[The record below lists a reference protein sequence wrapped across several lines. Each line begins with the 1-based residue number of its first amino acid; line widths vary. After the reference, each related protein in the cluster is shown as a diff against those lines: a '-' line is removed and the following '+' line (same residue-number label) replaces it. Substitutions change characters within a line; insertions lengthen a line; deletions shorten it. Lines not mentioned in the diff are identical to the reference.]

1 VTIIIVVGRLKN
13 DPSIINKNTKMA
25 ININLVYKAVLVV
38 LQQEKRGVLTPVEF
52 NKIAAQAQQEIYT
65 SYFDELN
72 LVLRMPQ
79 TSLAYA
85 DRMAIL
91 DEKIQ
96 IFKRNETLTTAI
108 PGGQV
113 YPTTA
118 LANVNELGSVIY
130 LAGGAVAGREVQ
142 RIQEQDVYTVNE
154 SPLTAPTAHYP
165 VYTYENNILT
175 FYPAS
180 LPVGANMRVNY
191 LSFPVDPIWGF
202 DIEPNLGNYIYNS
215 LNSTNFQIHQ
225 SDQPLLVDKILGY
238 AGVMTRDQLAL
249 SLASQKEQ
257 QINVDNQK

>member
-1 VTIIIVVGRLKN
+1 MVGRLKN
-13 DPSIINKNTKMA
+13 GPSIINKNTKMA

-96 IFKRNETLTTAI
+96 IFKRNETKTTTLV
-108 PGGQV
+108 GGF
-113 YPTTA
+113 PTTA

>member
-1 VTIIIVVGRLKN
+1 
-13 DPSIINKNTKMA
+13 MA
-25 ININLVYKAVLVV
+25 ININSVYKAVLVV

-96 IFKRNETLTTAI
+96 IFKRNETKTTVLAAGVLTT
-108 PGGQV
+108 
-113 YPTTA
+113 T
-118 LANVNELGSVIY
+118 LSNVNELGSVIY
-130 LAGGAVAGREVQ
+130 LAGAPNPGREVQ

-154 SPLTAPTAHYP
+154 SPLTKPTAFYP
-165 VYTYENNILT
+165 VYTYEANVLT
-175 FYPAS
+175 FYPNTIPA
-180 LPVGANMRVNY
+180 GANMRVNFLAY
-191 LSFPVDPIWGF
+191 PVDPIWGF
-202 DIEPNLGNYIYNS
+202 DIQANLGNYIYNPQ
-215 LNSTNFQIHQ
+215 NSTNFEIHQ

-249 SLASQKEQ
+249 SLATQKEQ
-257 QINVDNQK
+257 QINADNQK

>member
-1 VTIIIVVGRLKN
+1 
-13 DPSIINKNTKMA
+13 MA
-25 ININLVYKAVLVV
+25 ININSVYKAVLVV

-96 IFKRNETLTTAI
+96 IFKRNETK
-108 PGGQV
+108 
-113 YPTTA
+113 TTA
-118 LANVNELGSVIY
+118 LAAGVLTTTLSNVNELGSVIY

-154 SPLTAPTAHYP
+154 SPLTKPTAIYP
-165 VYTYENNILT
+165 AYTYEANVLT
-175 FYPAS
+175 FYPSTLPNAS
-180 LPVGANMRVNY
+180 PMQVNY
-191 LSFPVDPIWGF
+191 LAYPTDPIWGF
-202 DIEPNLGNYIYNS
+202 DIQANLGNYIYNP

-249 SLASQKEQ
+249 SLATQKEQ
-257 QINVDNQK
+257 QINADNQK

>member
-1 VTIIIVVGRLKN
+1 
-13 DPSIINKNTKMA
+13 MA
-25 ININLVYKAVLVV
+25 ININSVYKAVLVV

-96 IFKRNETLTTAI
+96 IFKRNETKTTVLAANALTT
-108 PGGQV
+108 
-113 YPTTA
+113 T
-118 LANVNELGSVIY
+118 LSNVNELGSVIY

-154 SPLTAPTAHYP
+154 SPLTKPTAFYP
-165 VYTYENNILT
+165 VYTYEANVLT
-175 FYPAS
+175 FYPNTIPA
-180 LPVGANMRVNY
+180 GANMRVNFLAY
-191 LSFPVDPIWGF
+191 PVDPIWGF
-202 DIEPNLGNYIYNS
+202 DIQANLGNYIYNPQ
-215 LNSTNFQIHQ
+215 NSTNFEIHQ

-249 SLASQKEQ
+249 SLATQKEQ

>member
-1 VTIIIVVGRLKN
+1 
-13 DPSIINKNTKMA
+13 MA
-25 ININLVYKAVLVV
+25 ININSVYKAVLVV

-96 IFKRNETLTTAI
+96 IFKRNELK
-108 PGGQV
+108 
-113 YPTTA
+113 TTA
-118 LANVNELGSVIY
+118 LVNGVLTTNLIDANVPPVVVNELGSVIY

-154 SPLTAPTAHYP
+154 SPLTKPTTFYP
-165 VYTYENNILT
+165 VYTYEANVLT
-175 FYPAS
+175 FYPNTIPA
-180 LPVGANMRVNY
+180 GANMRVNFLAY
-191 LSFPVDPIWGF
+191 PVDPIWGF
-202 DIEPNLGNYIYNS
+202 NIEPNLGNYVYEDQ
-215 LNSTNFQIHQ
+215 NSTNFEIHQ

-249 SLASQKEQ
+249 SLATQKEQ
-257 QINVDNQK
+257 QINADNQK

>member
-1 VTIIIVVGRLKN
+1 
-13 DPSIINKNTKMA
+13 MA
-25 ININLVYKAVLVV
+25 ININSVYKAVLVV

-96 IFKRNETLTTAI
+96 IFKRNETK
-108 PGGQV
+108 
-113 YPTTA
+113 TTA
-118 LANVNELGSVIY
+118 LVGGFPTTTLSNVNELGSVIY

-154 SPLTAPTAHYP
+154 SPLTKPTAFYP
-165 VYTYENNILT
+165 VYTYENNVLT
-175 FYPAS
+175 FYPS
-180 LPVGANMRVNY
+180 TLVPTGVGTESIRVNY
-191 LSFPVDPIWGF
+191 LSYPVDPIWGF
-202 DIEPNLGNYIYNS
+202 DIQPNLGNYIYNPQ
-215 LNSTNFQIHQ
+215 NSTNFEIHQ

-249 SLASQKEQ
+249 SLATQKEQ
-257 QINVDNQK
+257 QINADNQK

>member
-1 VTIIIVVGRLKN
+1 
-13 DPSIINKNTKMA
+13 MA
-25 ININLVYKAVLVV
+25 ININSVYKAVLVV

-96 IFKRNETLTTAI
+96 IFKRNE
-108 PGGQV
+108 PK
-113 YPTTA
+113 TTA
-118 LANVNELGSVIY
+118 LVGGFPTTTLSNVNELGSVIY

-154 SPLTAPTAHYP
+154 SPLTKPTAFYP
-165 VYTYENNILT
+165 VYTYENNVLT
-175 FYPAS
+175 FYPS
-180 LPVGANMRVNY
+180 TLTPTGVGTESIRVNY
-191 LSFPVDPIWGF
+191 LSYPADPIWGF

-215 LNSTNFQIHQ
+215 LNSTNFEIHQ

-249 SLASQKEQ
+249 SLATQKEQ
-257 QINVDNQK
+257 QINADNQK

>member
-13 DPSIINKNTKMA
+13 GPSIINKNTKMA

-96 IFKRNETLTTAI
+96 IFKRNETLTTTI
-108 PGGQV
+108 VDGL
-113 YPTTA
+113 PTTT
-118 LANVNELGSVIY
+118 LLNVNELGSVIY

-180 LPVGANMRVNY
+180 LPVGKNMRVNY

>member
-1 VTIIIVVGRLKN
+1 
-13 DPSIINKNTKMA
+13 MA

-65 SYFDELN
+65 EYFDDLN
-72 LVLRMPQ
+72 QVLRIPQ
-79 TSLAYA
+79 TSVAYA
-85 DRMAIL
+85 DILALL

-96 IFKRNETLTTAI
+96 IFKRNELKDPVLANGVLTT
-108 PGGQV
+108 
-113 YPTTA
+113 T

-130 LAGGAVAGREVQ
+130 LAGGAAPGREVQ
-142 RIQEQDVYTVNE
+142 RIQQQDVYTVNE
-154 SPLTAPTAHYP
+154 SPLTAPTAFYP
-165 VYTYENNILT
+165 VYTYENNVLT
-175 FYPAS
+175 FYPS
-180 LPVGANMRVNY
+180 TLTPTGAGTNSIRVNY
-191 LSFPVDPIWGF
+191 LSYPVDPIWGF
-202 DIEPNLGNYIYNS
+202 DIQPNLGNYIYNA

-249 SLASQKEQ
+249 SLAAQKEQ

>member
-1 VTIIIVVGRLKN
+1 
-13 DPSIINKNTKMA
+13 MA
-25 ININLVYKAVLVV
+25 INIDSVYKAVLVV

-96 IFKRNETLTTAI
+96 IFKRNVLKTTTLVD
-108 PGGQV
+108 GL
-113 YPTTA
+113 PTTT
-118 LANVNELGSVIY
+118 LSNVNELGSVIY

-154 SPLTAPTAHYP
+154 SPLTKPTTFYP
-165 VYTYENNILT
+165 VYTYEANVLT
-175 FYPAS
+175 FYPAT
-180 LPVGANMRVNY
+180 LTIGQNIRVNFLAY
-191 LSFPVDPIWGF
+191 PVDPTWGF

-215 LNSTNFQIHQ
+215 LNSTNFEIHQ

-238 AGVMTRDQLAL
+238 AGVMTKDQLVL
-249 SLASQKEQ
+249 SLASAKEQ

>member
-1 VTIIIVVGRLKN
+1 
-13 DPSIINKNTKMA
+13 MA
-25 ININLVYKAVLVV
+25 ININSVYKAVLVV

-96 IFKRNETLTTAI
+96 IFKRNETK
-108 PGGQV
+108 
-113 YPTTA
+113 TTA
-118 LANVNELGSVIY
+118 LVGGFPTTTLSNVNELGSVIY

-154 SPLTAPTAHYP
+154 SPLTKPTAFYP
-165 VYTYENNILT
+165 VYTYEANVLT
-175 FYPAS
+175 FYPAT
-180 LPVGANMRVNY
+180 LPVGANIRVNFLAY
-191 LSFPVDPIWGF
+191 PVDPIWGF
-202 DIEPNLGNYIYNS
+202 DIQANLGNYIYNAQ
-215 LNSTNFQIHQ
+215 NSTDFEIHQ

-238 AGVMTRDQLAL
+238 AGVMSKDQLAL
-249 SLASQKEQ
+249 SLSMQKEQ
-257 QINVDNQK
+257 QINADNQK

>member
-1 VTIIIVVGRLKN
+1 
-13 DPSIINKNTKMA
+13 MA
-25 ININLVYKAVLVV
+25 INIDSVYKAVLVV

-96 IFKRNETLTTAI
+96 IFKRNETKTTVLAASALTT
-108 PGGQV
+108 
-113 YPTTA
+113 T
-118 LANVNELGSVIY
+118 LSNVNELGSVIY

-154 SPLTAPTAHYP
+154 SPLTKPTAFYP
-165 VYTYENNILT
+165 VYTYEANVLT
-175 FYPAS
+175 FYPNTIPA
-180 LPVGANMRVNY
+180 GANMRVNFLAY
-191 LSFPVDPIWGF
+191 PVDPIWGF
-202 DIEPNLGNYIYNS
+202 DIQANLGNYIYNPQ
-215 LNSTNFQIHQ
+215 NSTNFEIHQ

-249 SLASQKEQ
+249 SLATQKEQ
-257 QINVDNQK
+257 QINADNQK

>member
-1 VTIIIVVGRLKN
+1 
-13 DPSIINKNTKMA
+13 MA
-25 ININLVYKAVLVV
+25 ININSVYKAVLVV

-96 IFKRNETLTTAI
+96 IFKRNVLKTTTLVD
-108 PGGQV
+108 GL
-113 YPTTA
+113 PTTT
-118 LANVNELGSVIY
+118 LSNVNELGSVIY

-154 SPLTAPTAHYP
+154 SPLTKPTAFYP
-165 VYTYENNILT
+165 VYTYEANVLT
-175 FYPAS
+175 FYPNTIPA
-180 LPVGANMRVNY
+180 GANMRVNFLAY
-191 LSFPVDPIWGF
+191 PVDPIWGF
-202 DIEPNLGNYIYNS
+202 DIQANLGNYIYNPQ
-215 LNSTNFQIHQ
+215 NSTNFEIHQ

-249 SLASQKEQ
+249 SLATQKEQ
-257 QINVDNQK
+257 QINADNQK

>member
-1 VTIIIVVGRLKN
+1 
-13 DPSIINKNTKMA
+13 MA
-25 ININLVYKAVLVV
+25 ININSVYKAVLVV

-96 IFKRNETLTTAI
+96 IFKRNETKTTVLAASALTT
-108 PGGQV
+108 
-113 YPTTA
+113 T
-118 LANVNELGSVIY
+118 LSNVNELGSVIY

-154 SPLTAPTAHYP
+154 SPLTKPTTFYP
-165 VYTYENNILT
+165 VYTYEANVLT
-175 FYPAS
+175 FYPNTIPA
-180 LPVGANMRVNY
+180 GANMRVNFLAY
-191 LSFPVDPIWGF
+191 PVDPEWGF
-202 DIEPNLGNYIYNS
+202 NIEPNLGNYVYES
-215 LNSTNFQIHQ
+215 QNSTNFEIHQ

-238 AGVMTRDQLAL
+238 AGVMTKDQLVL
-249 SLASQKEQ
+249 SLASSKEQ

>member
-1 VTIIIVVGRLKN
+1 
-13 DPSIINKNTKMA
+13 MA
-25 ININLVYKAVLVV
+25 ININSVYKAVLVV

-85 DRMAIL
+85 DRMAVL

-96 IFKRNETLTTAI
+96 IFKRNDLKTTTLSGSGVLTTNLI
-108 PGGQV
+108 DPNV
-113 YPTTA
+113 PPVV
-118 LANVNELGSVIY
+118 VNELGSVIY

-154 SPLTAPTAHYP
+154 SPLTTPTAHYP

-180 LPVGANMRVNY
+180 LTVGQNMRVNFLTY
-191 LSFPVDPIWGF
+191 PADPIWGF

-215 LNSTNFQIHQ
+215 LNSTNFEIHQ

-249 SLASQKEQ
+249 SLATQKEQ

>member
-1 VTIIIVVGRLKN
+1 
-13 DPSIINKNTKMA
+13 MA
-25 ININLVYKAVLVV
+25 ININSVYKAVLVV

-85 DRMAIL
+85 DRLALL

-96 IFKRNETLTTAI
+96 IFKRNELKDTVLANGVLTTA
-108 PGGQV
+108 
-113 YPTTA
+113 
-118 LANVNELGSVIY
+118 LSNVNELGSVIY
-130 LAGGAVAGREVQ
+130 LAGGTAPGREVQ
-142 RIQEQDVYTVNE
+142 RIEQQDVYTVNE
-154 SPLTAPTAHYP
+154 SPLTAPTAFYP
-165 VYTYENNILT
+165 VYTYENNVLT
-175 FYPAS
+175 FYPS
-180 LPVGANMRVNY
+180 TLTPTGAGTNSIRVNY
-191 LSFPVDPIWGF
+191 LSYPVDPIWGF
-202 DIEPNLGNYIYNS
+202 DIQPNLGNYIYNAQ
-215 LNSTNFQIHQ
+215 NSTNFQIHQ

-249 SLASQKEQ
+249 SLAAQKEQ

>member
-1 VTIIIVVGRLKN
+1 
-13 DPSIINKNTKMA
+13 MA
-25 ININLVYKAVLVV
+25 ININSVYKAVLVV

-96 IFKRNETLTTAI
+96 IFKRNETK
-108 PGGQV
+108 
-113 YPTTA
+113 TTA
-118 LANVNELGSVIY
+118 LSAGGVLTTTLSNVNELGSVIY
-130 LAGGAVAGREVQ
+130 LAGAPGTPLVPAGREVQ

-154 SPLTAPTAHYP
+154 SPLTKPTTFYP
-165 VYTYENNILT
+165 VYTYEANVLT
-175 FYPAS
+175 FYPNTIPA
-180 LPVGANMRVNY
+180 GANMRVNFLAY
-191 LSFPVDPIWGF
+191 PVDPIWGF
-202 DIEPNLGNYIYNS
+202 NIEPNLGNYVYES
-215 LNSTNFQIHQ
+215 QNSTNFEIHQ

-238 AGVMTRDQLAL
+238 AGVMTKDQLVL
-249 SLASQKEQ
+249 SLASAKEQ

>member
-1 VTIIIVVGRLKN
+1 
-13 DPSIINKNTKMA
+13 MA
-25 ININLVYKAVLVV
+25 ININSVYKAVLVV

-96 IFKRNETLTTAI
+96 IFKRNETK
-108 PGGQV
+108 
-113 YPTTA
+113 TTA
-118 LANVNELGSVIY
+118 LVGGFPTTTLSNVNELGSVIY

-154 SPLTAPTAHYP
+154 SPLTKPTAFYP
-165 VYTYENNILT
+165 VYTYEANVLT
-175 FYPAS
+175 FYPAT
-180 LPVGANMRVNY
+180 LPVGANIRVNFLAY
-191 LSFPVDPIWGF
+191 PVDPIWGF
-202 DIEPNLGNYIYNS
+202 DIQANLGNYIYNPQ
-215 LNSTNFQIHQ
+215 NSTNFEIHQ

-249 SLASQKEQ
+249 SLSVQKEQ
-257 QINVDNQK
+257 QINADNQK

>member
-96 IFKRNETLTTAI
+96 IFKRNETKTTTLV
-108 PGGQV
+108 GGF
-113 YPTTA
+113 PTTT
-118 LANVNELGSVIY
+118 LLNVNELGSVIY

-154 SPLTAPTAHYP
+154 SPLTTPTAHYP
-165 VYTYENNILT
+165 VYTYENNVLT

>member
-1 VTIIIVVGRLKN
+1 
-13 DPSIINKNTKMA
+13 MA
-25 ININLVYKAVLVV
+25 ININSVYKAVLVV

-96 IFKRNETLTTAI
+96 IFKRNELKDTTLAAGVLTATLTS
-108 PGGQV
+108 
-113 YPTTA
+113 
-118 LANVNELGSVIY
+118 LVNELGSVIY

-154 SPLTAPTAHYP
+154 SPLTKPTAFYP
-165 VYTYENNILT
+165 VYTYENNVLT
-175 FYPAS
+175 FYPS
-180 LPVGANMRVNY
+180 TLTPTGVGTESIRVNY
-191 LSFPVDPIWGF
+191 LSYPADPIWGF

-215 LNSTNFQIHQ
+215 LNSTNFEIHQ

-249 SLASQKEQ
+249 SLATQKEQ
-257 QINVDNQK
+257 QINADNQK